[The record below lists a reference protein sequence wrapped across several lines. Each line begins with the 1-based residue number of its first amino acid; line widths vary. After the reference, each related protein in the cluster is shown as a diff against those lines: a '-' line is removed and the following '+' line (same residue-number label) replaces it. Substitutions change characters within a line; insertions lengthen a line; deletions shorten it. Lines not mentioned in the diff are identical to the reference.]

1 MAPGKA
7 TGLPPRL
14 EGTTASTQ
22 HGTRARSGS
31 GRDEMARASRL
42 AVTLLAL
49 ALACCAAPV
58 SSGAPAETYAR
69 PTVRFT
75 SSRRGSASP
84 PASAPADDVAHAFD
98 PGASAGPLGPSSSP
112 PFTEAMRAAAAAEVR
127 RMFHHG
133 YDNYLRHAFP
143 HDELKPL
150 TKTYTDSLGE
160 LGNLR
165 REHLSSSY
173 RGVALTL
180 IDATSTL
187 AVLGNHSEFAK
198 NVRWMSRHL
207 NFDQDVR
214 VNAFECNIRA
224 LGGLLSAHA
233 IAAGLVADAGTSS
246 RRNASSRTS
255 ADLVVPGY
263 AGELLE
269 LAHDLGG
276 RLLRAFDTETG
287 MPYAWVNLRH
297 GVRRGETAETNVAAV
312 GSYALEFGALSRMT
326 GDWRFE
332 RASKR
337 AVKALWSRRSDRDLL
352 GNTIDV
358 KTGRWINRSGGI
370 GAGCDS
376 FFEYLLKAHVAFGD
390 AEALDVFGDA
400 YVAVMK
406 WYHDDGWYHEAHLDN
421 GAPTHMQATSLQ
433 AFWPGVQVLL
443 GDLESANQTWSRFF
457 ALWRTYGAQPERFLY
472 ADQTVHP
479 SEKQYPLR
487 PELVESA
494 ALLFAATKDDA
505 FRHAGAQIAS
515 DLVRNH
521 EVPGGYASVRDVRRM
536 TKEDHQPSF
545 FLAETVKYL
554 YLLFDDPGGFLSG
567 RGAVFTTEGHPLPV
581 FLSRERTNPGG
592 DAGDAAEPSER
603 AAASARQSDEA
614 TDRRDG
620 RSQPSAA
627 GSDAP
632 ERIAFD
638 VAAVSETASARV
650 ARERAARASSRRRT
664 PPGVVERD
672 VDLDAPY
679 RRRWP
684 DPARALGGDPS
695 LRGAGSGLTSRTC
708 PNPGVYASTRAAATE
723 ALAGGGDADDFFD
736 DTATTADATADA
748 RHRVPVVHFACVEGF
763 VDADGERTEVAE
775 TASGVSRRVSRRSEE
790 RSEGS
795 EGSDSEVSSAPSPA
809 ERLAALSRQ
818 IEAMRKSVAQNR
830 DALRSME
837 AHAASAAAG
846 E

>member
-1 MAPGKA
+1 
-7 TGLPPRL
+7 
-14 EGTTASTQ
+14 
-22 HGTRARSGS
+22 
-31 GRDEMARASRL
+31 MARGARV

-49 ALACCAAPV
+49 VLACCAAPV
-58 SSGAPAETYAR
+58 SSGAPTGAHAR
-69 PTVRFT
+69 PTVRFA

-84 PASAPADDVAHAFD
+84 RPSASARADGDAPWFD
-98 PGASAGPLGPSSSP
+98 PEPPGSTP

-133 YDNYLRHAFP
+133 YDSYLRHAFP

-187 AVLGNHSEFAK
+187 AVLGNASEFAK

-233 IAAGLVADAGTSS
+233 IAAGLVPRTPAGERDGSVSADGFARHSEPGATL
-246 RRNASSRTS
+246 RNASRF
-255 ADLVVPGY
+255 VVPGY

-269 LAHDLGG
+269 LAHDLGS

-287 MPYAWVNLRH
+287 MPYAWVNLRT
-297 GVRRGETAETNVAAV
+297 GVRHGETAETNVAAV

-337 AVKALWSRRSDRDLL
+337 AIKALWSRRSDRDLL
-352 GNTIDV
+352 GNTINV

-376 FFEYLLKAHVAFGD
+376 FFEYLVKAHVAFGD
-390 AEALDVFGDA
+390 AEALDIFGDA
-400 YVAVMK
+400 YVAVMR
-406 WYHDDGWYHEAHLDN
+406 WYHDDGWYHEAHLDS

-433 AFWPGVQVLL
+433 AFWPGVQVML
-443 GDLESANQTWSRFF
+443 GDLDSAKHTWSRFF
-457 ALWRTYGAQPERFLY
+457 ALWRRFGAQPERFLY
-472 ADQTVHP
+472 ADGTVHP
-479 SEKQYPLR
+479 SERQYPLR
-487 PELVESA
+487 PELVEST

-505 FRHAGAQIAS
+505 FRHAGARIAR
-515 DLVRNH
+515 DLVKNH
-521 EVPGGYASVRDVRRM
+521 EVPGGYAAMRDVRLK
-536 TKEDHQPSF
+536 TTEDHQPSF

-567 RGAVFTTEGHPLPV
+567 ARDVVFTTEGHPLPV
-581 FLSRERTNPGG
+581 FLASKK
-592 DAGDAAEPSER
+592 DAS
-603 AAASARQSDEA
+603 
-614 TDRRDG
+614 RRDG
-620 RSQPSAA
+620 ADGADRGAA
-627 GSDAP
+627 KAGESRRRLEEKLAP
-632 ERIAFD
+632 EKQGVRNRAFD
-638 VAAVSETASARV
+638 VAAVSEAASARV
-650 ARERAARASSRRRT
+650 ARDHAVRASARRRT
-664 PPGVVERD
+664 PPGVVDRD
-672 VDLDAPY
+672 ADLDAPY
-679 RRRWP
+679 RARWP
-684 DPARALGGDPS
+684 DPARALSSDPS
-695 LRGAGSGLTSRTC
+695 LRGAGFGLTSRTC
-708 PNPGVYASTRAAATE
+708 PNPVFVRTETRH
-723 ALAGGGDADDFFD
+723 AGARDADAVTRVLSNANEPGSPVD
-736 DTATTADATADA
+736 
-748 RHRVPVVHFACVEGF
+748 VPVVHFARVRGF
-763 VDADGERTEVAE
+763 VDDSDGERTEVWE
-775 TASGVSRRVSRRSEE
+775 TASARG
-790 RSEGS
+790 
-795 EGSDSEVSSAPSPA
+795 EVSSAPSPA

-818 IEAMRKSVAQNR
+818 VEAMRRDVARNR
-830 DALRSME
+830 DALRAME
-837 AHAASAAAG
+837 AHAASERMAG

>member
-1 MAPGKA
+1 
-7 TGLPPRL
+7 
-14 EGTTASTQ
+14 
-22 HGTRARSGS
+22 
-31 GRDEMARASRL
+31 MARGARV

-49 ALACCAAPV
+49 VLACCAAPV
-58 SSGAPAETYAR
+58 SSGAPTGVHAR
-69 PTVRFT
+69 PTVRFA

-84 PASAPADDVAHAFD
+84 RPSASARADDDAPWFD
-98 PGASAGPLGPSSSP
+98 PEPPGSTP

-133 YDNYLRHAFP
+133 YDSYLRHAFP

-187 AVLGNHSEFAK
+187 AVLGNASEFAK

-233 IAAGLVADAGTSS
+233 IAAGLIPRRGERDGSVSADGFARHSEGSTLG
-246 RRNASSRTS
+246 NASR
-255 ADLVVPGY
+255 LVVPGY

-269 LAHDLGG
+269 VAHDLGS

-287 MPYAWVNLRH
+287 MPYAWVNLRT
-297 GVRRGETAETNVAAV
+297 GVRFGETAETNVAAV

-376 FFEYLLKAHVAFGD
+376 FFEYLVKAHVAFGD
-390 AEALDVFGDA
+390 AEALDIFGDA
-400 YVAVMK
+400 YVAVMR
-406 WYHDDGWYHEAHLDN
+406 WYHDDGWYHEAHLDS

-433 AFWPGVQVLL
+433 AFWPGVQVML
-443 GDLESANQTWSRFF
+443 GDLDSAKHTWSRFF
-457 ALWRTYGAQPERFLY
+457 ALWRRFGAQPERFLY
-472 ADQTVHP
+472 ADGTVHP
-479 SEKQYPLR
+479 SERQYPLR
-487 PELVESA
+487 PELVEST

-505 FRHAGAQIAS
+505 FRHAGARIAR
-515 DLVRNH
+515 DLVKNH
-521 EVPGGYASVRDVRRM
+521 EVPGGYAAMRDVRLK
-536 TKEDHQPSF
+536 TTEDHQPSF

-567 RGAVFTTEGHPLPV
+567 ARDAVFTTEGHPLPV
-581 FLSRERTNPGG
+581 FLAA
-592 DAGDAAEPSER
+592 DAS
-603 AAASARQSDEA
+603 
-614 TDRRDG
+614 RRDG
-620 RSQPSAA
+620 ADGADRGAAKAPSRRRLEELPA
-627 GSDAP
+627 
-632 ERIAFD
+632 EKRAFD
-638 VAAVSETASARV
+638 VAAVSEAASARV
-650 ARERAARASSRRRT
+650 ARERAVRASARRRT
-664 PPGVVERD
+664 PPGVVDRAA
-672 VDLDAPY
+672 DLDAPY
-679 RRRWP
+679 RARWP
-684 DPARALGGDPS
+684 DPARALSSDPS
-695 LRGAGSGLTSRTC
+695 LRGAGFGLTSRTC
-708 PNPGVYASTRAAATE
+708 PNPGVVRA
-723 ALAGGGDADDFFD
+723 DAD
-736 DTATTADATADA
+736 ADSRIGAFETRDLANEPGGSPVDA
-748 RHRVPVVHFACVEGF
+748 PVVRFARVRGF
-763 VDADGERTEVAE
+763 VGDSDGERTEVWE
-775 TASGVSRRVSRRSEE
+775 TASSALG
-790 RSEGS
+790 
-795 EGSDSEVSSAPSPA
+795 EVSSAPSPA
-809 ERLAALSRQ
+809 ERLAALSRRV
-818 IEAMRKSVAQNR
+818 EAMHRDVARNR
-830 DALRSME
+830 DALRAME
-837 AHAASAAAG
+837 ARAASERAAG
-846 E
+846 ESSS

>member
-1 MAPGKA
+1 
-7 TGLPPRL
+7 
-14 EGTTASTQ
+14 
-22 HGTRARSGS
+22 
-31 GRDEMARASRL
+31 MARGARV

-49 ALACCAAPV
+49 VLACCAAPV
-58 SSGAPAETYAR
+58 SSGAPTGAHAR
-69 PTVRFT
+69 PTVRFA

-84 PASAPADDVAHAFD
+84 RPSASARADDDAPWFD
-98 PGASAGPLGPSSSP
+98 PEPPGSTP

-133 YDNYLRHAFP
+133 YDSYLRHAFP

-187 AVLGNHSEFAK
+187 AVLGNASEFAK

-233 IAAGLVADAGTSS
+233 IAAGLIPRRGERDGSVSADGFARHSEGSTPG
-246 RRNASSRTS
+246 NASG
-255 ADLVVPGY
+255 LVVPGY

-269 LAHDLGG
+269 LAHDLGS

-287 MPYAWVNLRH
+287 MPYAWVNLRT
-297 GVRRGETAETNVAAV
+297 GVRFGETAETNVAAV

-337 AVKALWSRRSDRDLL
+337 AIKALWSRRSDRDLL
-352 GNTIDV
+352 GNTINV

-376 FFEYLLKAHVAFGD
+376 FFEYLVKAHVAFGD
-390 AEALDVFGDA
+390 AEALDIFGDA
-400 YVAVMK
+400 YVAVMR
-406 WYHDDGWYHEAHLDN
+406 WYHDDGWYHEAHLDS

-433 AFWPGVQVLL
+433 AFWPGVQVML
-443 GDLESANQTWSRFF
+443 GDLDSAKHTWSRFF
-457 ALWRTYGAQPERFLY
+457 ALWRRFGAQPERFLY
-472 ADQTVHP
+472 ADGTVHP
-479 SEKQYPLR
+479 SERQYPLR
-487 PELVESA
+487 PELVEST

-505 FRHAGAQIAS
+505 FRHAGARIAR
-515 DLVRNH
+515 DLVKNH
-521 EVPGGYASVRDVRRM
+521 EVPGGYAAMRDVRLK
-536 TKEDHQPSF
+536 TTEDHQPSF

-567 RGAVFTTEGHPLPV
+567 ARDAVFTTEGHPLPV
-581 FLSRERTNPGG
+581 FLAS
-592 DAGDAAEPSER
+592 DAS
-603 AAASARQSDEA
+603 
-614 TDRRDG
+614 RRDG
-620 RSQPSAA
+620 ADGADRGAA
-627 GSDAP
+627 KAGESRRRLEEKLAP
-632 ERIAFD
+632 EKQGVRNRAFD
-638 VAAVSETASARV
+638 VAAVSEAASARV
-650 ARERAARASSRRRT
+650 ARDHAVRASARRRT
-664 PPGVVERD
+664 PPGVVDRD
-672 VDLDAPY
+672 ADLDAPY
-679 RRRWP
+679 RARWP
-684 DPARALGGDPS
+684 DPARALSSDPS
-695 LRGAGSGLTSRTC
+695 LRGAGFGLTSRTC
-708 PNPGVYASTRAAATE
+708 PNPVFVRTETRH
-723 ALAGGGDADDFFD
+723 AGARDADAVTRVLSNANEPGSPVD
-736 DTATTADATADA
+736 
-748 RHRVPVVHFACVEGF
+748 VPVVHFARVRGF
-763 VDADGERTEVAE
+763 VDDSDGERTEVWE
-775 TASGVSRRVSRRSEE
+775 TASARG
-790 RSEGS
+790 
-795 EGSDSEVSSAPSPA
+795 EVSSAPSPA

-818 IEAMRKSVAQNR
+818 VEAMRRDVARNR
-830 DALRSME
+830 DALRAME
-837 AHAASAAAG
+837 AHAASERMAG

>member
-1 MAPGKA
+1 
-7 TGLPPRL
+7 
-14 EGTTASTQ
+14 
-22 HGTRARSGS
+22 
-31 GRDEMARASRL
+31 MARGARV

-49 ALACCAAPV
+49 VLACCAAPV
-58 SSGAPAETYAR
+58 SSGAPTGAHAR
-69 PTVRFT
+69 PTVRFA

-84 PASAPADDVAHAFD
+84 RPSASARADDDAPWFD
-98 PGASAGPLGPSSSP
+98 PEPPGSTP

-133 YDNYLRHAFP
+133 YDSYLRHAFP

-150 TKTYTDSLGE
+150 TQTYTDSLGE

-187 AVLGNHSEFAK
+187 AVLGNASEFAK

-233 IAAGLVADAGTSS
+233 IAAGLIPRRGERDGSVSADGFARHSEGSTLG
-246 RRNASSRTS
+246 NASR
-255 ADLVVPGY
+255 LVVPGY

-269 LAHDLGG
+269 VAHDLGS

-287 MPYAWVNLRH
+287 MPYAWVNLRT
-297 GVRRGETAETNVAAV
+297 GVRFGETAETNVAAV

-376 FFEYLLKAHVAFGD
+376 FFEYLVKAHVAFGD
-390 AEALDVFGDA
+390 AEALDIFGDA
-400 YVAVMK
+400 YVAVMR
-406 WYHDDGWYHEAHLDN
+406 WYHDDGWYHEAHLDS

-433 AFWPGVQVLL
+433 AFWPGVQVML
-443 GDLESANQTWSRFF
+443 GDLDSAKHTWSRFF
-457 ALWRTYGAQPERFLY
+457 ALWRRFGAQPERFLY
-472 ADQTVHP
+472 ADGTVHP
-479 SEKQYPLR
+479 SERQYPLR
-487 PELVESA
+487 PELVEST

-505 FRHAGAQIAS
+505 FRHAGARIAR
-515 DLVRNH
+515 DLVKNH
-521 EVPGGYASVRDVRRM
+521 EVPGGYAAMRDVRLK
-536 TKEDHQPSF
+536 TTEDHQPSF

-567 RGAVFTTEGHPLPV
+567 ARDAVFTTEGHPLPV
-581 FLSRERTNPGG
+581 FL
-592 DAGDAAEPSER
+592 A
-603 AAASARQSDEA
+603 
-614 TDRRDG
+614 
-620 RSQPSAA
+620 
-627 GSDAP
+627 SDAP
-632 ERIAFD
+632 SRRRLEETPETPKLASFD
-638 VAAVSETASARV
+638 VAAVSEAASARV
-650 ARERAARASSRRRT
+650 ARDRAVRASARRRT
-664 PPGVVERD
+664 PPGVVDRD
-672 VDLDAPY
+672 ADLDAPY
-679 RRRWP
+679 RARWP
-684 DPARALGGDPS
+684 DPARALSSDPS
-695 LRGAGSGLTSRTC
+695 LRGAGFGLTSRTC
-708 PNPGVYASTRAAATE
+708 PNPGVVRA
-723 ALAGGGDADDFFD
+723 DAD
-736 DTATTADATADA
+736 ADSRIGAFETRDLANEPGGSPVDA
-748 RHRVPVVHFACVEGF
+748 PVVRFARVRGF
-763 VDADGERTEVAE
+763 VGDSDGERTEVWE
-775 TASGVSRRVSRRSEE
+775 TASSALG
-790 RSEGS
+790 
-795 EGSDSEVSSAPSPA
+795 EVSSAPSPA
-809 ERLAALSRQ
+809 ERLAALARRV
-818 IEAMRKSVAQNR
+818 EAMHRDVARNR
-830 DALRSME
+830 DALRAME
-837 AHAASAAAG
+837 AHAASERMAG

>member
-1 MAPGKA
+1 
-7 TGLPPRL
+7 
-14 EGTTASTQ
+14 
-22 HGTRARSGS
+22 
-31 GRDEMARASRL
+31 MARGTRL
-42 AVTLLAL
+42 AVTLLML
-49 ALACCAAPV
+49 VLACCAAPV
-58 SSGAPAETYAR
+58 SSGAPAWTHTRPAAR
-69 PTVRFT
+69 HASP
-75 SSRRGSASP
+75 RRGSASP
-84 PASAPADDVAHAFD
+84 RPSASAQADGDAPAFD
-98 PGASAGPLGPSSSP
+98 PGPPAGLGA
-112 PFTEAMRAAAAAEVR
+112 PFAEAARAAAAAEVR
-127 RMFHHG
+127 RIFHHG

-165 REHLSSSY
+165 REHLSLSY

-198 NVRWMSRHL
+198 NVRWMARHL
-207 NFDQDVR
+207 DFDQDVR

-233 IAAGLVADAGTSS
+233 IAAGLIPDSGASGDA
-246 RRNASSRTS
+246 NASQTTPS
-255 ADLVVPGY
+255 LVVPGY
-263 AGELLE
+263 AGELLDV
-269 LAHDLGG
+269 AHNLGE
-276 RLLRAFDTETG
+276 RLLKAFDTPTG
-287 MPYAWVNLRH
+287 MPYAWVNLRS

-312 GSYALEFGALSRMT
+312 GSFALEFGALSRMT

-337 AVKALWSRRSDRDLL
+337 AIKALWSRRSDRDLL

-443 GDLESANQTWSRFF
+443 GDLESANKTWSRFF
-457 ALWRTYGAQPERFLY
+457 ALWKTFGAQPERFLY
-472 ADQTVHP
+472 ADRTVHP

-487 PELVESA
+487 PELVEST

-505 FRHAGAQIAS
+505 FRRAGVRIAS

-554 YLLFDDPGGFLSG
+554 YLLFDDPGGFLT
-567 RGAVFTTEGHPLPV
+567 RRDAVFTTEGHPLPV
-581 FLSRERTNPGG
+581 FLSGERVSSPGK
-592 DAGDAAEPSER
+592 
-603 AAASARQSDEA
+603 AAAAAAAAA
-614 TDRRDG
+614 TTRRTDDKR
-620 RSQPSAA
+620 RSRPKPSAD
-627 GSDAP
+627 GEFPDALS
-632 ERIAFD
+632 FD

-650 ARERAARASSRRRT
+650 ARARAARASSRRHT
-664 PPGVVERD
+664 PPGVVDRD
-672 VDLDAPY
+672 ADVDAPY
-679 RRRWP
+679 RKRWP
-684 DPARALGGDPS
+684 DPARALAGDRS
-695 LRGAGSGLTSRTC
+695 LRGAGFGLTSRTC
-708 PNPGVYASTRAAATE
+708 PNPRFRVHAHAARD
-723 ALAGGGDADDFFD
+723 GDADDD
-736 DTATTADATADA
+736 DDSMAADACVGDDVRRRVSVA
-748 RHRVPVVHFACVEGF
+748 RFARVEGF
-763 VDADGERTEVAE
+763 ADADGERTEAAE
-775 TASGVSRRVSRRSEE
+775 TAGDAQRVFAAEVSGVSGVSEVSEV
-790 RSEGS
+790 SGGS
-795 EGSDSEVSSAPSPA
+795 EVSEVSSAPSPA
-809 ERLAALSRQ
+809 ERLAALSRRV
-818 IEAMRKSVAQNR
+818 EAMRNSAAQNR
-830 DALRSME
+830 DALRTME
-837 AHAASAAAG
+837 ARAASVAAG

>member
-1 MAPGKA
+1 
-7 TGLPPRL
+7 
-14 EGTTASTQ
+14 
-22 HGTRARSGS
+22 
-31 GRDEMARASRL
+31 MARGARV

-49 ALACCAAPV
+49 VLACCAAPV
-58 SSGAPAETYAR
+58 SSGAPTGAHAR
-69 PTVRFT
+69 PTVRFA

-84 PASAPADDVAHAFD
+84 RPSASARADDDAPWFD
-98 PGASAGPLGPSSSP
+98 PEPPGSTP

-133 YDNYLRHAFP
+133 YDSYLRHAFP

-187 AVLGNHSEFAK
+187 AVLGNASEFAK

-233 IAAGLVADAGTSS
+233 IAAGLIPRRGERDGSVSADGFARHSEGSTL
-246 RRNASSRTS
+246 RNASG
-255 ADLVVPGY
+255 LVVPGY

-269 LAHDLGG
+269 LAHDLGS

-287 MPYAWVNLRH
+287 MPYAWVNLRT

-337 AVKALWSRRSDRDLL
+337 AVKALWSKRSDRDLL

-376 FFEYLLKAHVAFGD
+376 FFEYLVKAHVAFGD
-390 AEALDVFGDA
+390 AEALDIFGDA
-400 YVAVMK
+400 YVAVMR
-406 WYHDDGWYHEAHLDN
+406 WYHDDGWYHEAHLDS

-433 AFWPGVQVLL
+433 AFWPGVQVML
-443 GDLESANQTWSRFF
+443 GDLDSAKHTWSRFF
-457 ALWRTYGAQPERFLY
+457 ALWRRFGAQPERFLY
-472 ADQTVHP
+472 ADGTVHP
-479 SEKQYPLR
+479 SERQYPLR
-487 PELVESA
+487 PELVEST

-505 FRHAGAQIAS
+505 FRHAGARIAR
-515 DLVRNH
+515 DLVKNH
-521 EVPGGYASVRDVRRM
+521 EVPGGYAAMRDVRLK
-536 TKEDHQPSF
+536 TTEDHQPSF

-567 RGAVFTTEGHPLPV
+567 ARDAVFTTEGHPLPV
-581 FLSRERTNPGG
+581 FLAS
-592 DAGDAAEPSER
+592 DAS
-603 AAASARQSDEA
+603 
-614 TDRRDG
+614 RRDG
-620 RSQPSAA
+620 ADGADGADGGAAKAPSRRRLEET
-627 GSDAP
+627 P
-632 ERIAFD
+632 ETPKLAFD
-638 VAAVSETASARV
+638 VAAVSEAASARV
-650 ARERAARASSRRRT
+650 ARDRAVRASARRRT
-664 PPGVVERD
+664 PPGVVDRD
-672 VDLDAPY
+672 ADLDAPY
-679 RRRWP
+679 RARWP
-684 DPARALGGDPS
+684 DPARALSSDPS
-695 LRGAGSGLTSRTC
+695 LRGAGFGLTSRTC
-708 PNPGVYASTRAAATE
+708 PNPGVVRA
-723 ALAGGGDADDFFD
+723 DADAVSRIGAFETRDLANEPGGSPVDAPVVRFARVRGFFD
-736 DTATTADATADA
+736 DS
-748 RHRVPVVHFACVEGF
+748 
-763 VDADGERTEVAE
+763 DGERTEVWE
-775 TASGVSRRVSRRSEE
+775 TASSALG
-790 RSEGS
+790 
-795 EGSDSEVSSAPSPA
+795 EVSSAPSPA
-809 ERLAALSRQ
+809 ERLAALSRRV
-818 IEAMRKSVAQNR
+818 EAMHRDVARNR
-830 DALRSME
+830 DALRAME
-837 AHAASAAAG
+837 ARAASERVGVG
-846 E
+846 EN